1 MSNYHVFLPSS
12 FGVDPFFGEE
22 NVLKRIFA
30 NPLPWK
36 LLNAALPEQSTKSF
50 LPSLDITSDEKAY
63 TIHAEIPGMS
73 KDDVKLEVHEHTL
86 VLSGEKKEE
95 RKDGKTSH
103 VIERRYGSFERTMT
117 LPDDADIDHITA
129 SNKDGVLT
137 ITIPRTAHKENRKAI
152 TINADA

>member
-1 MSNYHVFLPSS
+1 MSSNLPRTYT
-12 FGVDPFFGEE
+12 DPFFG
-22 NVLKRIFA
+22 NGGLVDQMFDA
-30 NPLPWK
+30 SFPWK
-36 LLNAALPEQSTKSF
+36 FLKSLRPEVESQSF
-50 LPSLDITSDEKAY
+50 VPSLDITSDEKAY
-63 TIHAEIPGMS
+63 TIHAEIPGLS

-137 ITIPRTAHKENRKAI
+137 VTIPRTTPKENRKAI
-152 TINADA
+152 TITADA

>member
-1 MSNYHVFLPSS
+1 MSNNLPKTYS
-12 FGVDPFFGEE
+12 DPFFG
-22 NVLKRIFA
+22 NGGLVDQMFDA
-30 NPLPWK
+30 SFPWK
-36 LLNAALPEQSTKSF
+36 FLKSLRHEVESQSF
-50 LPSLDITSDEKAY
+50 MPSLDITSDEKAY
-63 TIHAEIPGMS
+63 TIHAEIPGLS

-129 SNKDGVLT
+129 SNKDDVLT
-137 ITIPRTAHKENRKAI
+137 VTIPRTTPKENRKAI